1 MKKKLKGMTL
11 VEVLV
16 ALAVFTIISAL
27 LASAVAGVCNIVRK
41 TDRLNKKISDEA
53 PQAEQR
59 NGALVTQPD
68 GSADSMEIVIKVEN
82 GNTYTVPVEKYVVT
96 DSSGIDDGGD
106 FKYFEVSE

>member
-59 NGALVTQPD
+59 NGGALVTKPD
-68 GSADSMEIVIKVEN
+68 GSADSMEIVIN

-96 DSSGIDDGGD
+96 DEKGIDDGGD
-106 FKYFEVSE
+106 FKYFEVQETT

>member
-1 MKKKLKGMTL
+1 MKKKFKGMTL

-53 PQAEQR
+53 PKAEQR
-59 NGALVTQPD
+59 NGGSLVTQPG
-68 GSADSMEIVIKVEN
+68 GSTDSMEIVIN
-82 GNTYTVPVEKYVVT
+82 GNAYTVPVEKYVVT
-96 DSSGIDDGGD
+96 DVSGIDEGGD

>member
-27 LASAVAGVCNIVRK
+27 LASACAGVCNIVRK
-41 TDRLNKKISDEA
+41 TDRLNKKISEEA
-53 PQAEQR
+53 PKAEQR
-59 NGALVTQPD
+59 KDGTLVTQPG
-68 GSADSMEIVIKVEN
+68 GSAYSMEIVIN

-96 DSSGIDDGGD
+96 DSFGIDDGGD
-106 FKYFEVSE
+106 FKYFEVQDTT

>member
-59 NGALVTQPD
+59 NGELVTQPD
-68 GSADSMEIVIKVEN
+68 GSADSMEIVIN
-82 GNTYTVPVEKYVVT
+82 GKSYTVPVKDYVVT